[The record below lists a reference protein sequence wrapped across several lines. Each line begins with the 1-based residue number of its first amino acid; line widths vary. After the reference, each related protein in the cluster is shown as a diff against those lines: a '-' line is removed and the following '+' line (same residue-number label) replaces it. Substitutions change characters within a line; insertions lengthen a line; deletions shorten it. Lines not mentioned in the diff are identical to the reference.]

1 MKQIKLILFLFGM
14 VSFSAFAQN
23 RNQQSAS
30 TSQAGVQQTEISGAI
45 KDCPDL
51 QKQLIQ
57 LFGADYTV
65 NSPKVKEQLQKNIT
79 DKKQN
84 RCVRKSSLKAIY
96 GTDYVNKLYLI
107 DNNQ

>member
-1 MKQIKLILFLFGM
+1 MGM

-23 RNQQSAS
+23 NNRQSTSA
-30 TSQAGVQQTEISGAI
+30 SQAGSIHSEISGAI

-51 QKQLIQ
+51 DKQLIR
-57 LFGADYTV
+57 LFGAGYEV
-65 NSPKVKEQLQKNIT
+65 SNPKVQEQLQKNIS
-79 DKKQN
+79 DKNQN

-107 DNNQ
+107 DQKN